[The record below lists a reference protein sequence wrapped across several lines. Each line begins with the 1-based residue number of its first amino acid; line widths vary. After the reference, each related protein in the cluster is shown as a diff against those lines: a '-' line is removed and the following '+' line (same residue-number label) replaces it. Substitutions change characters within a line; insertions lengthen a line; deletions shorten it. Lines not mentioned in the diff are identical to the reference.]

1 MVMGMKLR
9 LETKWSGTWPELA
22 RWEKRPRVRKATQ
35 MRLEVAMSNTFL
47 RQKGKES
54 DKDFLPLELV

>member
-1 MVMGMKLR
+1 MAMGMKLR
-9 LETKWSGTWPELA
+9 LEAKWSGTWPELA

-47 RQKGKES
+47 RQK
-54 DKDFLPLELV
+54 